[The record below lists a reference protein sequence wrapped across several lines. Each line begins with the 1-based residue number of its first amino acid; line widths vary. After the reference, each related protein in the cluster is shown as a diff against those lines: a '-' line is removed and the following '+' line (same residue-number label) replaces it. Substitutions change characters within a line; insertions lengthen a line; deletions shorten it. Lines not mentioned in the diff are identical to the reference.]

1 MAEVELTLTD
11 AQLQALM
18 SQEGGLAR
26 VVQAVLNRMLESEM
40 TEHVG
45 AARHAR
51 SSTRRGHR
59 NGYYERDLTLR
70 VGRIELRVP
79 RDREGTFRTELF
91 ERYQRSERALVLG
104 LMEMVVNGVST
115 RKVKRITEQLC
126 GHAFSKSTV
135 SELAAGLDAQ
145 VEQWN
150 ERPLSGTSYPFVWV
164 DAMGIKVRRD
174 GAVRPTS
181 LLIATA
187 VNAEGHREIL
197 GVRVADSES
206 EASWLE
212 TFRWLK
218 DRGLSGVDVVVSDD
232 HRGLVSALRRSF
244 QGATWQR
251 CQVHFMKNVLD
262 AAPKSEHA
270 AVHRGLVR
278 VLEAESPAAARE
290 AFAALVDELDGRA
303 ERALGILESGLE
315 DAVAVLG
322 LPEKYRRRMRSTNG
336 LERLIEEVRRRERVI
351 RIFPNERSAWR
362 LLGALLAEQHEEWIT
377 GRRYFD
383 MEEYHEWKA
392 ARQGAELERQAA

>member
-1 MAEVELTLTD
+1 MAEMERTLTD
-11 AQLQALM
+11 AQIQALL

-26 VVQAVLNRMLESEM
+26 VVQAVLNRVLESEM

-45 AARHAR
+45 AAPHER
-51 SSTRRGHR
+51 SRTRRGYR
-59 NGYYERDLTLR
+59 NGYYTRDLMLR
-70 VGRIELRVP
+70 VGRIELAVP

-91 ERYQRSERALVLG
+91 ERYQRSERALVVA

-115 RKVKRITEQLC
+115 RKVKRITERLC

-135 SELAAGLDAQ
+135 SDLAAGLDTQ
-145 VEQWN
+145 VAQWN
-150 ERPLSGTSYPFVWV
+150 ERSLSGTSYPFVWV

-181 LLIATA
+181 MLIATA
-187 VNAEGHREIL
+187 VNAGGQREIL

-212 TFRWLK
+212 MFRWLK
-218 DRGLSGVDVVVSDD
+218 DRGLSGVDIVVSDD
-232 HRGLVSALRRSF
+232 HRGLVSALRRAF

-251 CQVHFMKNVLD
+251 CQVHFMRNVLD

-278 VLEAESPAAARE
+278 ILEADSPAAARE
-290 AFAALVDELDGRA
+290 TFAGLATELDGRA
-303 ERALGILESGLE
+303 ERALRILENGLE
-315 DAVAVLG
+315 DVITVLS
-322 LPEKYRRRMRSTNG
+322 LPEKYRRRLRSTNG
-336 LERLIEEVRRRERVI
+336 LERLIEEARRRERVI
-351 RIFPNERSAWR
+351 RIFPNEPSAWR
-362 LLGALLAEQHEEWIT
+362 LLGALLAEQHEEWVT

-383 MEEYHEWKA
+383 MEEYHEWRS
-392 ARQGAELERQAA
+392 ARHGAEPERQAA